1 MKAEAWAQCPCRLQ
15 DVHTLTR
22 LLSMVGASPQN
33 AEPEDSR
40 GKDGLG
46 DLIALIRTCPFI
58 CRGKGSFGSHG
69 KLMSEP
75 MVVRQLLTGL
85 KSG

>member
-1 MKAEAWAQCPCRLQ
+1 MKAWARCPCWLQ
-15 DVHTLTR
+15 DVHAFTR
-22 LLSMVGASPQN
+22 LPSVAGGSPQN
-33 AEPEDSR
+33 TEPEDSR
-40 GKDGLG
+40 DNEGLG

-58 CRGKGSFGSHG
+58 CRGKGSFGSPG
-69 KLMSEP
+69 KLMLEP